1 MKKAYKKI
9 YNLLL
14 PLAIGIFTMFPGSF
28 FIQEA
33 YGFSSPS
40 LATGSAT
47 LAVYPMKGILNRG
60 CSYLLSIGLSTGG
73 LDTDGADVILFYNPA
88 VLNMHNILDGGF
100 YPSYVINSIDS
111 NLGKVSISGLSSVF
125 KPVNKKGVF
134 AQLNF
139 TVLPEASSSST
150 TLNFDFDPTNPTKT
164 TDSNVVQS
172 VNVVD
177 ILRTVYNGNY
187 KIGNGAC

>member
-9 YNLLL
+9 YGIFLLL
-14 PLAIGIFTMFPGSF
+14 SVGIFALFPGSF

-33 YGFSSPS
+33 YGFSSPA

-47 LAVYPMKGILNRG
+47 LAVYPMKGTLNRG
-60 CSYLLSIGLSTGG
+60 CNYLLSIGLSTGG
-73 LDTDGADVILFYNPA
+73 LDTDGTDIVLFYDPA
-88 VLNMHNILDGGF
+88 VLDMHDILDGGF

-111 NLGKVSISGLSSVF
+111 NVGKVSISGLASIF

-139 TVLPEASSSST
+139 MVLPEASSSST
-150 TLNFDFDPTNPTKT
+150 TFNFDFDPTNPTKT

-172 VNVVD
+172 ISAVD
-177 ILRTVYNGNY
+177 ILRTVYNGSY
-187 KIGNGAC
+187 KIGNGPC